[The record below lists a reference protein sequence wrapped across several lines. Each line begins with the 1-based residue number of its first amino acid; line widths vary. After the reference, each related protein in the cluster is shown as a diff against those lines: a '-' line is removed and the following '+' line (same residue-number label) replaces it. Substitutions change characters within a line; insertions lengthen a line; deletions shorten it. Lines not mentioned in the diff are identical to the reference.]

1 MVYGSGVGVFATS
14 HGAQPVGDPCI
25 DDGVAADCQLGGF
38 LVQFADH
45 PCGHRQRD
53 SLLQRGMMF
62 DYGIAEIDIAED
74 VVAVVE
80 HLLKL
85 VAGDRLGIIFAFM
98 ACLLVLARSA
108 HGYDADA
115 LAAFG
120 CNRRPMPAVDHPEH
134 DVAHIVVSG
143 IRGGQRHWRR
153 RAGRQDRGLPRTTIR
168 VLILDSILVIYKS
181 VLCMDKRYV

>member
-38 LVQFADH
+38 LADH
-45 PCGHRQRD
+45 PCGLRQRD

-85 VAGDRLGIIFAFM
+85 VAGDRLGIIFLLSWHASLFLRDRRTDM
-98 ACLLVLARSA
+98 MRMRLPRLVVIAVQCLPSIILSTMWRTSSFPGFGAVSVT
-108 HGYDADA
+108 GGVEPVDKI
-115 LAAFG
+115 AAF
-120 CNRRPMPAVDHPEH
+120 
-134 DVAHIVVSG
+134 
-143 IRGGQRHWRR
+143 
-153 RAGRQDRGLPRTTIR
+153 R
-168 VLILDSILVIYKS
+168 VLRSGF
-181 VLCMDKRYV
+181 

>member
-53 SLLQRGMMF
+53 SLLQRGMTF

-85 VAGDRLGIIFAFM
+85 VADDRLGINFFWLSWYAFSFLRDRRTGM
-98 ACLLVLARSA
+98 MRMRLPRLVVIAVQCLPSIIPSTMWRTSSFPGFGAVSVTGGIAPV
-108 HGYDADA
+108 DKI
-115 LAAFG
+115 AAF
-120 CNRRPMPAVDHPEH
+120 
-134 DVAHIVVSG
+134 
-143 IRGGQRHWRR
+143 
-153 RAGRQDRGLPRTTIR
+153 R
-168 VLILDSILVIYKS
+168 VLRSGF
-181 VLCMDKRYV
+181 

>member
-62 DYGIAEIDIAED
+62 DYGIAEIDMAED
-74 VVAVVE
+74 V
-80 HLLKL
+80 L
-85 VAGDRLGIIFAFM
+85 AGDRLGIIFWLSWYASSFLRDRRTDM
-98 ACLLVLARSA
+98 MRMRLPRLVVIAVQCLPSIISSTMWRTSSFPGFGAVSVTGGIAPV
-108 HGYDADA
+108 DKI
-115 LAAFG
+115 AAF
-120 CNRRPMPAVDHPEH
+120 
-134 DVAHIVVSG
+134 
-143 IRGGQRHWRR
+143 
-153 RAGRQDRGLPRTTIR
+153 R
-168 VLILDSILVIYKS
+168 VLRSGF
-181 VLCMDKRYV
+181 

>member
-45 PCGHRQRD
+45 PCGHHQRD
-53 SLLQRGMMF
+53 SLLHRGMMF
-62 DYGIAEIDIAED
+62 GYGIAEIDIAED

-85 VAGDRLGIIFAFM
+85 AAGDRLDINFIFWLSGYASSFLRDRRTDMMRMRLPRLVVIAVQCLPSIIPSTMWRTSSFPGFGA
-98 ACLLVLARSA
+98 VSVT
-108 HGYDADA
+108 GGVEPVDKI
-115 LAAFG
+115 AAF
-120 CNRRPMPAVDHPEH
+120 
-134 DVAHIVVSG
+134 
-143 IRGGQRHWRR
+143 
-153 RAGRQDRGLPRTTIR
+153 R
-168 VLILDSILVIYKS
+168 VLRSGF
-181 VLCMDKRYV
+181 

>member
-25 DDGVAADCQLGGF
+25 DDGVVADCQLGGF

-85 VAGDRLGIIFAFM
+85 VAGDRLGINFFLAFM
-98 ACLLVLARSA
+98 VCLLVLARSA

-153 RAGRQDRGLPRTTIR
+153 RAGRQDRGLLRTAIR
-168 VLILDSILVIYKS
+168 VLILDSGLVIYKS
-181 VLCMDKRYV
+181 FFMYG

>member
-85 VAGDRLGIIFAFM
+85 VAGDRLGIIF
-98 ACLLVLARSA
+98 LLSWHASLFLR
-108 HGYDADA
+108 D
-115 LAAFG
+115 
-120 CNRRPMPAVDHPEH
+120 RRTDMM
-134 DVAHIVVSG
+134 
-143 IRGGQRHWRR
+143 RMR
-153 RAGRQDRGLPRTTIR
+153 LPR
-168 VLILDSILVIYKS
+168 L
-181 VLCMDKRYV
+181 

>member
-45 PCGHRQRD
+45 PCGHHQRD

-85 VAGDRLGIIFAFM
+85 AAGDRLGIIFLLSWHASLFLRDRRTDM
-98 ACLLVLARSA
+98 MRMRLPRLVVIAVQCLPSIMWRTSSFPGFGAVSVT
-108 HGYDADA
+108 GGVEPVDKI
-115 LAAFG
+115 AAF
-120 CNRRPMPAVDHPEH
+120 
-134 DVAHIVVSG
+134 
-143 IRGGQRHWRR
+143 
-153 RAGRQDRGLPRTTIR
+153 R
-168 VLILDSILVIYKS
+168 VLRSGF
-181 VLCMDKRYV
+181 

>member
-85 VAGDRLGIIFAFM
+85 VAGDRLGINFFAFM
-98 ACLLVLARSA
+98 VCLLVFARSA

-120 CNRRPMPAVDHPEH
+120 GNRRPMPAVDHPEH
-134 DVAHIVVSG
+134 DVAYIVVSG
-143 IRGGQRHWRR
+143 IRGGRRHWRR

-168 VLILDSILVIYKS
+168 VLILDSVLVIYKS
-181 VLCMDKRYV
+181 FFMYG

>member
-62 DYGIAEIDIAED
+62 DYGIAEIDMAED
-74 VVAVVE
+74 V
-80 HLLKL
+80 L
-85 VAGDRLGIIFAFM
+85 AGDRLGIIFWLSWYASSFLRDRRTDM
-98 ACLLVLARSA
+98 MRMRLPRLVVIAVQCLPSIIPSTMWRTSSFPGFGAVSVTGGIAPV
-108 HGYDADA
+108 DKI
-115 LAAFG
+115 AAF
-120 CNRRPMPAVDHPEH
+120 
-134 DVAHIVVSG
+134 
-143 IRGGQRHWRR
+143 
-153 RAGRQDRGLPRTTIR
+153 R
-168 VLILDSILVIYKS
+168 VLRSGF
-181 VLCMDKRYV
+181 

>member
-62 DYGIAEIDIAED
+62 DYGIAEIDMAED
-74 VVAVVE
+74 V
-80 HLLKL
+80 L
-85 VAGDRLGIIFAFM
+85 AGDRLGIIFWLSWYASSFLRDRRTDM
-98 ACLLVLARSA
+98 MRMRLPRLVVIAVQCLPPIISSTMWRTSSFPGFGAVSVTGGIAPV
-108 HGYDADA
+108 DKI
-115 LAAFG
+115 AAF
-120 CNRRPMPAVDHPEH
+120 
-134 DVAHIVVSG
+134 
-143 IRGGQRHWRR
+143 
-153 RAGRQDRGLPRTTIR
+153 R
-168 VLILDSILVIYKS
+168 VLRSGF
-181 VLCMDKRYV
+181 

>member
-45 PCGHRQRD
+45 PRGHRQRD
-53 SLLQRGMMF
+53 PLLQRGMML
-62 DYGIAEIDIAED
+62 DHGIVEIDVVED

-85 VAGDRLGIIFAFM
+85 VAGDRLGIIFLLSWHASLFLRDRRTDM
-98 ACLLVLARSA
+98 MRMRLPRLVVIAVQCLPSIIPSTMWRTSSFPGFGAVSVT
-108 HGYDADA
+108 GGVEPVDKI
-115 LAAFG
+115 AAF
-120 CNRRPMPAVDHPEH
+120 
-134 DVAHIVVSG
+134 
-143 IRGGQRHWRR
+143 
-153 RAGRQDRGLPRTTIR
+153 R
-168 VLILDSILVIYKS
+168 VLRSGF
-181 VLCMDKRYV
+181 

>member
-85 VAGDRLGIIFAFM
+85 VAGDRLGINFFWLSWYASSFLSDRRTGMMRMRLPRLVVIAVQ
-98 ACLLVLARSA
+98 CLPSIIPSTMWRTSSFPGFGAVSVT
-108 HGYDADA
+108 GGVEPVDKI
-115 LAAFG
+115 AAF
-120 CNRRPMPAVDHPEH
+120 CVLR
-134 DVAHIVVSG
+134 SG
-143 IRGGQRHWRR
+143 F
-153 RAGRQDRGLPRTTIR
+153 
-168 VLILDSILVIYKS
+168 
-181 VLCMDKRYV
+181 

>member
-14 HGAQPVGDPCI
+14 HGVQPVGDPCI

-85 VAGDRLGIIFAFM
+85 VAGDRLGIIFLLSWHASLFLRDRRTDM
-98 ACLLVLARSA
+98 MRMRLPRLVVIAVQCLPSIILSA
-108 HGYDADA
+108 MWRTSSFPGFGAVSVTGGVEPVDKI
-115 LAAFG
+115 AAF
-120 CNRRPMPAVDHPEH
+120 
-134 DVAHIVVSG
+134 
-143 IRGGQRHWRR
+143 
-153 RAGRQDRGLPRTTIR
+153 R
-168 VLILDSILVIYKS
+168 VLRSGF
-181 VLCMDKRYV
+181 